1 MELPREAKEFVPASD
16 AVKPIFS
23 ASQLWVT
30 PPRTAEDI
38 RRDLRDGRFAE
49 MTLGQAGYE

>member
-23 ASQLWVT
+23 ASQLRVT

-49 MTLGQAGYE
+49 MTPGQAGYE